1 MLVSFMVI
9 WKNESYTTSHKT
21 FFFIII
27 QLAASLKMHYYVVW
41 AVSFTEAKKRTFA

>member
-21 FFFIII
+21 FFFFIII
-27 QLAASLKMHYYVVW
+27 QLAASLKMHYYVV
-41 AVSFTEAKKRTFA
+41 

>member
-1 MLVSFMVI
+1 MLVSWLYGKMRVI
-9 WKNESYTTSHKT
+9 LQVIKL

>member
-27 QLAASLKMHYYVVW
+27 IIQLAASLKMHYYVV
-41 AVSFTEAKKRTFA
+41 